1 MSNSNPFVKTTWVN
15 EETEISA
22 EQLNRIEQGIYDAHE
37 AILGSKDDVDTLK
50 ENLLEENTTDTAKKA
65 TSDANGDP
73 IDETYAT
80 KTELA
85 GKVSKG
91 DGTGTQPIYD
101 DLDLYKDLKFRNGIM
116 KSVNGKVL
124 AGLVDT
130 NSRTGFAIAVNYNED
145 NEVEFAFSSSGVE
158 ITDSNGN
165 KLLYDFTD
173 GLYVNEV
180 YIPNED
186 DLDDIENSL
195 QSQIDALNAAQNLAD
210 IVADLTALNALPT
223 TNLQSN
229 DKVQVIVD
237 SNHSSASTIYRWTG
251 LAWEYIGSYG
261 NSGYTKAE
269 INTMM
274 NNKQSVIDSVN
285 KLSST
290 LVDDTDRNNKFVTPA
305 EKALISQNASDI
317 AGIKNGTDINSFAD
331 VEEALQDVGGVG
343 ADYTS
348 INMTNAG
355 IESYFN
361 LNTKISAGVT
371 PVIQGDSDHVVI
383 ELSNAEVK
391 DGVIILNAKN
401 VSVKNGIISIEK

>member
-1 MSNSNPFVKTTWVN
+1 MSNSNPFVKTNWIN

-37 AILGSKDDVDTLK
+37 AILDSKDDVDTLK
-50 ENLLEENTTDTAKKA
+50 ENLLEENTSDTAKKA

-73 IDETYAT
+73 IDATYAT

-101 DLDLYKDLKFRNGIM
+101 DLDLYKDLKIRNGMI
-116 KSVNGKVL
+116 KSINSKVIV
-124 AGLVDT
+124 GLVDAGKT
-130 NSRTGFAIAVNYNED
+130 TEFGIAVNYNED
-145 NEVEFAFSSSGVE
+145 NEVELIFNSSGIE
-158 ITDSNGN
+158 IADSNGN
-165 KLLYDFTD
+165 TLLYDFTD

-180 YIPNED
+180 YIPNEN
-186 DLDDIENSL
+186 DLYDTEDYL

-274 NNKQSVIDSVN
+274 NQKQNVIDSIS
-285 KLSST
+285 KLSSS
-290 LVDDTDRNNKFVTPA
+290 LVNDTNNNNRFVTPT

-361 LNTKISAGVT
+361 LNTKISATVT
-371 PVIQGDSDHVVI
+371 AVSQDDSDHVVI
-383 ELSNAEVK
+383 ELSNAQVK

-401 VSVKNGIISIEK
+401 VSVKNGIVSIE

>member
-37 AILGSKDDVDTLK
+37 AILGNKDDVDTLK
-50 ENLLEENTTDTAKKA
+50 ESLLEENTTDTAKKA

-101 DLDLYKDLKFRNGIM
+101 DLDLYKDLKFRNGVM
-116 KSVNGKVL
+116 KSVNDKVL
-124 AGLVDT
+124 VGLVDT
-130 NSRTGFAIAVNYNED
+130 SDRTGFAIAVNHNED
-145 NEVEFAFSSSGVE
+145 NEVEFVFSSSGVE

-180 YIPNED
+180 YIPDED
-186 DLDDIENSL
+186 DLDNIENSL

-274 NNKQSVIDSVN
+274 NQKQNVIDSNN
-285 KLSST
+285 KLSSD
-290 LVDDTDRNNKFVTPA
+290 LIDDTNKNNQFIS
-305 EKALISQNASDI
+305 ALERSLIIPTSNAV
-317 AGIKNGTDINSFAD
+317 ANMKNGTNINSFAD
-331 VEEALQDVGGVG
+331 VEAALINAGAVGPE
-343 ADYTS
+343 YTS
-348 INMTNAG
+348 INMYDTT
-355 IESYFN
+355 IETYFN
-361 LNTKISAGVT
+361 LNTKIIASVT
-371 PVIQGDSDHVVI
+371 PVSQDDSEHVVI
-383 ELSNAEVK
+383 KLSNAEVK

-401 VSVKNGIISIEK
+401 VSVKNGIVIIEE

>member
-1 MSNSNPFVKTTWVN
+1 MSNSNPFVKTNWVN

-37 AILGSKDDVDTLK
+37 AILDSKDDVDTLK
-50 ENLLEENTTDTAKKA
+50 ESLLEENTTDTAKKA

-73 IDETYAT
+73 IDATYAT
-80 KTELA
+80 KDELA

-101 DLDLYKDLKFRNGIM
+101 DLDLYKDLKFRNGVI
-116 KSVNGKVL
+116 KSVNGKVQIDL
-124 AGLVDT
+124 TDHSEYV
-130 NSRTGFAIAVNYNED
+130 GFAIAVNFLED
-145 NEVEFAFSSSGVE
+145 NEVTFAFDSSGVE
-158 ITDSNGN
+158 IADSNGN
-165 KLLYDFTD
+165 KLLYEFTN

-186 DLDDIENSL
+186 DLFDTEDYL

-229 DKVQVIVD
+229 DKVQVILD
-237 SNHSSASTIYRWTG
+237 SNHNDASTIYRWTG
-251 LAWEYIGSYG
+251 LAWDYVGSYG

-269 INTMM
+269 INAMM
-274 NNKQSVIDSVN
+274 NNKQNVINSNN
-285 KLSST
+285 KLSSD
-290 LVDDTDRNNKFVTPA
+290 LIDDTDKTHKFVTSA
-305 EKALISQNASDI
+305 ERSLIAQNFNNI
-317 AGIKNGTDINSFAD
+317 ANIKNGTNINSFAD
-331 VEEALQDVGGVG
+331 VESALQNAGAVGPE
-343 ADYTS
+343 YTS
-348 INMTNAG
+348 INMFNTD

-361 LNTKISAGVT
+361 LNTKISATVT
-371 PVIQGDSDHVVI
+371 PVSQDDSEHVVI
-383 ELSNAEVK
+383 ELSNAQVK

-401 VSVKNGIISIEK
+401 VSVKNGIISIE